1 PVGDDL
7 GPADRGGEGEE
18 DARRGRE
25 ARPGDHP
32 MSALVCVVDGDRC
45 QPHELGEI
53 EPEEKCPGFCDAPAC
68 REEISAES
76 SRSEESFCAGHLA
89 LDEAGA
95 DAEEMAAAANKAS
108 MYGVTL

>member
-1 PVGDDL
+1 
-7 GPADRGGEGEE
+7 
-18 DARRGRE
+18 
-25 ARPGDHP
+25 

-53 EPEEKCPGFCDAPAC
+53 EPEEKCPGLCDAPAC
-68 REEISAES
+68 LEEISAES

-95 DAEEMAAAANKAS
+95 DLEEMAAAANKAS
-108 MYGVTL
+108 MYGVTLSRLLREAVRLVPTQPEVDRAG